1 MFSSIYTQV
10 EHAYKSISLIS
21 LAFFFFRIVLFPLVR
36 LTLLDVCTLI
46 I

>member
-21 LAFFFFRIVLFPLVR
+21 LAFFFRIVLFPLVR

>member
-21 LAFFFFRIVLFPLVR
+21 LAFFFSELFSF
-36 LTLLDVCTLI
+36 LLFV
-46 I
+46 